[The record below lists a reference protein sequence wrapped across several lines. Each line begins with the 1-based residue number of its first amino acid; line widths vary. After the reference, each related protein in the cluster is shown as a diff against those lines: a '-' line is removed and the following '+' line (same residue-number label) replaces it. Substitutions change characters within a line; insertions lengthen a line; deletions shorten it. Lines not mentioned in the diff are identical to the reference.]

1 MKERISEIQDRVVK
15 FIHSEEQKGKE
26 ILTLS
31 LNTDGVENFHYK
43 SRLQAMLPVL

>member
-1 MKERISEIQDRVVK
+1 MEERISEIEDRVVE
-15 FIHSEEQKGKE
+15 FIHSEEQKEKE

-31 LNTDGVENFHYK
+31 LNTDGIEKSHYK